1 MKRAVLTLLLLGVV
15 VPLGWLL
22 YTKYEGDV
30 PQVEISLPSKY
41 LKKSYEMNLTVR
53 DRGTGLRQ
61 VKVCLKQKDNEKVLL
76 DKTYPPSSI
85 ASFFTDNKTLH
96 DTFVIPVE
104 ARKYGM
110 NDGDAVIGILV
121 TDYAWHG
128 WNKGNRFYEER
139 PVIIDTK
146 LPQIKVLTKQH
157 NLSRGGSGLVIYKVL
172 EDVLSSGVL
181 VGENFYPGHS
191 GMFDDPTVFACFFAL
206 DHTQGPGTR
215 IAVRATD
222 LAGNEAKRGFYH
234 YIKDKNFR
242 HDVLKIS
249 DRFLER
255 KMPDI
260 DLGAKEDTF
269 ALAKNPLLE
278 KFLYVNGPLRQQNVE
293 TVLAY
298 PADTVNEMMWQ
309 GRFGRLAGSARRA
322 RYADHRVYKYKGRE
336 IDRATHL
343 GIDLASTANAP
354 VGAANRG
361 RVIMAKDV
369 GIFGN
374 TVIIDHGFGLA
385 SLYSHLNEMM
395 VQEGDVVAKGD
406 IIGRTG
412 LTGLAGGDHLHLSII
427 VHNRFVNPV
436 EWWDKNWIK
445 NNITA
450 KIDAV
455 KQKIKA
461 SK

>member
-1 MKRAVLTLLLLGVV
+1 MKRAILTVLLLGVGI
-15 VPLGWLL
+15 PLAWIL
-22 YTKYEGDV
+22 YTRYESDV
-30 PQVEISLPSKY
+30 PEANITLPSQY
-41 LKKSYEMNLTVR
+41 LKKSYEMNLSVR
-53 DRGTGLRQ
+53 DQGTGLRR
-61 VKVCLKQKDNEKVLL
+61 VKVFLKQNDNEKILL

-85 ASFFTDNKTLH
+85 ASLFTDNQQH
-96 DTFVIPVE
+96 SDHFVIPVE

-110 NDGDAVIGILV
+110 NDGKAIIGILV
-121 TDYAWHG
+121 TDYTWHG

-157 NLSRGGSGLVIYKVL
+157 NLTRGGSGLVIYKVM

-181 VGENFYPGHS
+181 VGDNFYPGHS
-191 GMFDDPTVFACFFAL
+191 GMFKDPSVFVCFFAL

-215 IAVRATD
+215 IVVRATD
-222 LAGNEAKRGFYH
+222 LAGNEGKRGFYH

-242 HDVLKIS
+242 HDVLNIS

-260 DLGAKEDTF
+260 DVGEKEEAF
-269 ALAKNPLLE
+269 VLSENPLLE
-278 KFLYVNGPLRQQNVE
+278 KFLYLNGTLRQENVE

-322 RYADHRVYKYKGRE
+322 RYADHRVYKYKGKE
-336 IDRATHL
+336 VDRATHL
-343 GIDLASTANAP
+343 GVDLASTANAA

-374 TVIIDHGFGLA
+374 TVIIDHGLGLA
-385 SLYSHLNEMM
+385 SLYAHLSDIM
-395 VQEGDVVAKGD
+395 VQPGDIVAKGD

-436 EWWDKNWIK
+436 EWWDRNWVK
-445 NNITA
+445 NNITS
-450 KIDAV
+450 KIEAV
-455 KQKIKA
+455 RNKIK
-461 SK
+461 